1 MAART
6 AVFIEAHGLGPPIPT
21 DGPLHIEIWRVDT
34 FTAGDTVTAI
44 TPKRGRFIAACI
56 GAPSNLSTAGGN
68 TNVTITLAGPSD
80 VELWVAE

>member
-6 AVFIEAHGLGPPIPT
+6 AVFVEAHGLGTPLPS

-34 FTAGDTVTAI
+34 ATAGDTSVI
-44 TPKRGRFIAACI
+44 VPKRGRFVAAAI
-56 GAPSNLSTAGGN
+56 GVPSNLSTAGGN

-80 VELWVAE
+80 LELWVAE